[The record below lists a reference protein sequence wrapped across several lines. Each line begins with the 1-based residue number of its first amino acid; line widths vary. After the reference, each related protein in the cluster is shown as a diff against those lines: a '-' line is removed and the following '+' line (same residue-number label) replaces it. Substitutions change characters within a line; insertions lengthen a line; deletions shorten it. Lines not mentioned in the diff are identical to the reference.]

1 VCEREREREIME
13 VVWGSCSLM
22 GLVFELFRISFFFF
36 SFFLFFIYFYSCSF
50 RIIHVLFLISNCTK
64 LLAKA

>member
-1 VCEREREREIME
+1 VRERERERKIME

-36 SFFLFFIYFYSCSF
+36 SFFLFLFIF
-50 RIIHVLFLISNCTK
+50 IHVLLELFMFFS
-64 LLAKA
+64 